1 MSKEEDERLKECHGF
16 KDGIG
21 CLLLQFM
28 PFCSRVPFCAL
39 CPSKPKRE
47 GREEGERGGRPVMCA
62 CVLSFLLDPKQYLFR
77 TRSISILTHSHK
89 SL

>member
-47 GREEGERGGRPVMCA
+47 GREEGERGGETGDVCL
-62 CVLSFLLDPKQYLFR
+62 CLVLFVGP
-77 TRSISILTHSHK
+77 
-89 SL
+89 